1 MTPLGV
7 ADERKI
13 VQGPE
18 RVWVIPPKFLLAEGQ
33 YSIACTMSQ
42 PLCNKPDA
50 CRQVVA
56 TTFNV
61 SGCSS
66 PSCFAL
72 IASTRQY
79 NTSAS
84 LYCHNSVDITQCQ
97 YLPPGSEEPV
107 NKYRLFPSCREPG
120 LGGIDL
126 GDRLD

>member
-50 CRQVVA
+50 CRQVR
-56 TTFNV
+56 
-61 SGCSS
+61 GCHDVQRVWVLLSK
-66 PSCFAL
+66 L
-72 IASTRQY
+72 LRLDRQY
-79 NTSAS
+79 APIQHFGLTLLPQFSRYHAMPIFAS
-84 LYCHNSVDITQCQ
+84 
-97 YLPPGSEEPV
+97 
-107 NKYRLFPSCREPG
+107 G
-120 LGGIDL
+120 LGGASEQVQTFPEL
-126 GDRLD
+126 P